1 MKILC
6 LTGTSHYQFNRLVK
20 SVDVM
25 LGPKYSVIIQ
35 LGGTNYKVKCSE
47 SFNFCKKNELIKL
60 ITKADIIITQGGY
73 GSMMDC
79 LLIGKP
85 VIAVPRLV
93 SKNETL
99 HDQTENVEFFEK
111 NKFLVGCYDLSDLK
125 DLVSKIS
132 QNKISFKIYK
142 SKTQTKIKNVIDEFI
157 SNNY

>member
-1 MKILC
+1 
-6 LTGTSHYQFNRLVK
+6 
-20 SVDVM
+20 
-25 LGPKYSVIIQ
+25 
-35 LGGTNYKVKCSE
+35 
-47 SFNFCKKNELIKL
+47 
-60 ITKADIIITQGGY
+60 
-73 GSMMDC
+73 
-79 LLIGKP
+79 
-85 VIAVPRLV
+85 AVPRLV